1 LEVKPKTI
9 LGTTYVCVIC
19 VIMSSLKESAIMWA
33 QENEELNEW
42 HGMGLMINFG

>member
-19 VIMSSLKESAIMWA
+19 VIMSSLKESASHHGA
-33 QENEELNEW
+33 QENEELNGRGDGI
-42 HGMGLMINFG
+42 HD